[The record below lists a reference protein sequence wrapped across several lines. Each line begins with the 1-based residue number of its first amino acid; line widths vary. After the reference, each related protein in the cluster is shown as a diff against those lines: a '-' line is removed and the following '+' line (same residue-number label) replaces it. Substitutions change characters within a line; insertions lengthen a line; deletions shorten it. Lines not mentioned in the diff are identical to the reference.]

1 MVKITEKECGALKYG
16 NTILFLDSV
25 IWVNFDYSVLG
36 KKSITFKGKKKG
48 NIYLNK
54 AHWIRVGLQII
65 ISTYGPHRKLKSSL
79 TLSNQF
85 F

>member
-36 KKSITFKGKKKG
+36 KKSNTFEGKKKKEH
-48 NIYLNK
+48 I
-54 AHWIRVGLQII
+54 
-65 ISTYGPHRKLKSSL
+65 
-79 TLSNQF
+79 F
-85 F
+85 E